1 MGGQHMRANIV
12 RIGNSRGIRI
22 PKALLEQCR
31 LGSTVDLDVE
41 NGNLVIRPA
50 EMPRLGW
57 DDAFGRM
64 AERGDDELLDRE
76 ELRAS
81 QWDDTEWEW

>member
-1 MGGQHMRANIV
+1 MRANIV

-50 EMPRLGW
+50 ETPRLGW
-57 DDAFGRM
+57 DDAFRRM